1 MTLVRCV
8 LGSQASNFVGS
19 SRRHTNNVG
28 ELCALPF
35 ALHWIHD
42 RVALGSFVFEFDSMH
57 FSDAIRCRSR
67 TRTNL
72 SMVLRARSVLDS
84 SMSQGAR
91 IS

>member
-1 MTLVRCV
+1 MTLVRFV
-8 LGSQASNFVGS
+8 LDSQASNSGGS
-19 SRRHTNNVG
+19 SKHPNNVR
-28 ELCALPF
+28 ELCALLF

-42 RVALGSFVFEFDSMH
+42 RVALGSFVFAFDSMY

-67 TRTNL
+67 FRTNL